1 MNDRK
6 RAGIHGKRQNLAAKI
21 CHNGKA
27 QLSTSWS
34 SERASRAYAARGVAP
49 PVRKVTPPGRL
60 DVPPVAPR

>member
-1 MNDRK
+1 MIENVPEYMENGRIWPQK
-6 RAGIHGKRQNLAAKI
+6 FATAGQ
-21 CHNGKA
+21 A